1 MKSKSNNKKHKYIYA
16 NYYKEFVCTNS
27 ECEDSCCTHWDVEI
41 DKKTFEKYK
50 KVKDDE
56 VKKIIDKY
64 VYINSDS
71 YDDNVDYG
79 RVKLTKSKNCP
90 FLDDKKLCKIQKNI
104 SEEYLSNVCHT
115 FPRFTNLI
123 DGVYENSM
131 TLSCPESARLVLLK
145 EEGLTFDIEG
155 EKLHKKIVS
164 LDVNTKDKV
173 HEGTAVTE
181 FHKLREF
188 SIWIM
193 KNRKYEIWERLLLLG
208 YFHEDLEI
216 LIKKNKTY
224 KIAKLI
230 ESYKTKISKGEM
242 DNLLDKTIKSSSM
255 QLTLMIEFVERL
267 GVIGG
272 VESKNFIDSS
282 RTMEKEL
289 AILLDID
296 SREKLERYIEVVD
309 GIYEPFMNDHEYM
322 FENYFVNHIYRNLY
336 PFSEPGT
343 PFDSYMMMII
353 RYIIIKL
360 YLAGLGS
367 SKGGLTKEITIDFI
381 QIFSKTVEHHR
392 SYLIDLA
399 DFMRESHFNNME
411 YMNILLKSNKRK

>member
-1 MKSKSNNKKHKYIYA
+1 MSDKSKIQNPKYIYA
-16 NYYKEFVCTNS
+16 SYYKDFVCTNS
-27 ECEDSCCTHWDVEI
+27 ACEDSCCTHWDVEI
-41 DKKTFEKYK
+41 DKNTFEKYK
-50 KVKDDE
+50 KVKDEE
-56 VKKIIDKY
+56 VRKIIDKY
-64 VYINSDS
+64 VCKNEES

-79 RVKLTKSKNCP
+79 RVKLTKNKNCP
-90 FLDDKKLCKIQKNI
+90 FLDDKKLCKIQINI

-123 DGVYENSM
+123 DDVYENSM
-131 TLSCPESARLVLLK
+131 TLSCPESARIVLLK
-145 EEGLTFDIEG
+145 EEGISFDVEG

-164 LDVNTKDKV
+164 LDVNTKDKI
-173 HEGTAVTE
+173 HEATAVVE

-208 YFHEDLEI
+208 YFHEELEI

-230 ESYKTKISKGEM
+230 NSYKTNISKGEL

-267 GVIGG
+267 DIIGG
-272 VESKNFIDSS
+272 VESKKFIDAS
-282 RTMEKEL
+282 ELIKKEL
-289 AILLDID
+289 GILLDID
-296 SREKLERYIEVVD
+296 NREKLERYVGAVD
-309 GIYEPFMNDHEYM
+309 GIYEPFMNAHEYM

-353 RYIIIKL
+353 RYVIIKL
-360 YLAGLGS
+360 YLAGIGS
-367 SKGGLTKEITIDFI
+367 AKGGLTKDITIDFI

-399 DFMRESHFNNME
+399 DFMRDSHFNNME
-411 YMNILLKSNKRK
+411 YMNILLKSNKSK